1 MEMRNSGL
9 DYLMDCL
16 MGKEL
21 FPFPGVRFNPTDVE
35 LVMFFLM
42 KKLMGKKFCEV
53 IAELDVY
60 KFAPE
65 NLQGTLEIFYIHSF
79 FLISCTFLFY

>member
-1 MEMRNSGL
+1 MEMRNPGL

-16 MGKEL
+16 MGKES
-21 FPFPGVRFNPTDVE
+21 FPFPGIRFNPTDVE

-42 KKLMGKKFCEV
+42 KKLMGRKFCEV

-60 KFAPE
+60 KVAPE
-65 NLQGTLEIFYIHSF
+65 KLQGTLENSF
-79 FLISCTFLFY
+79 